1 MKAEH
6 EAMDAEHKKI
16 MALVAQIDSLVA
28 PAAR

>member
-6 EAMDAEHKKI
+6 EAMDAEHKRI
-16 MALVAQIDSLVA
+16 MALVAQIDSVA